1 MENAVAKPNTH
12 RREEKLWSEI
22 KSYQVATNNA
32 RILGVL
38 DELIINV
45 LYPSGISPV
54 LKT

>member
-38 DELIINV
+38 DERIYHSN
-45 LYPSGISPV
+45 
-54 LKT
+54 